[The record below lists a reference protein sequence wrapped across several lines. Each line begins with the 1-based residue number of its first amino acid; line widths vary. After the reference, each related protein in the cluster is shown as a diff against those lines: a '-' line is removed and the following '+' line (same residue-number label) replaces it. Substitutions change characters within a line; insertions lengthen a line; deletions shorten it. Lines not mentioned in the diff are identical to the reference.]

1 MSWKPRTIGLVGGG
15 AAVMLALAY
24 MSFRDDPVPVDLHYV
39 ARGPM
44 QVTINADGVTR
55 VRDIFE
61 VASPISGTALRS
73 PVAVGDRVVGGE
85 TVVAVVQPMTP
96 SLLDSRSQAQAEAA
110 VNEAEAALHV
120 ARTDLARAQN
130 DLVLAQSQFTRTQTL
145 VERDVASLTRLE
157 DAAQR
162 LDVANAGVEA
172 AQARIE
178 MANSTLAREQSML
191 RVPSAPAGS
200 DASCCME
207 LRAPAGGVVL
217 SVASE
222 SERPVVTGAPLVSI
236 GDPAELELV
245 ADLLST
251 DAVRITPGARAMV
264 DRWGGRTLLDAELD
278 RISPSART
286 KVSALG
292 IEEQR
297 VDAVFN
303 ITSPLADRQ
312 ALGDGFAVFV
322 RIIEWEDDNALTVP
336 LSAVFKRGDVWTLF
350 VVVDETVAEQAVT
363 LGMRNSQFAQ
373 VLDGLVEGD
382 AVIMHPNDAIS
393 AGQRI
398 VLRSALSD

>member
-1 MSWKPRTIGLVGGG
+1 MSWKPRTIGLVGIG
-15 AAVMLALAY
+15 AAVMLGLAY
-24 MSFRDDPVPVDLHYV
+24 ISFREDPVPVDLHYV
-39 ARGPM
+39 ARAPL

-55 VRDIFE
+55 VRDIYA

-73 PVAVGDRVVGGE
+73 PVAVGDRVVSGE

-110 VNEAEAALHV
+110 VNEARAALHV
-120 ARTDLARAQN
+120 AETDLARAQN
-130 DLVLAQSQFTRTQTL
+130 DQALAQSQFNRTQTL

-162 LDVANAGVEA
+162 LALANAEVEA
-172 AQARIE
+172 AQARIA
-178 MANSTLAREQSML
+178 MANSTLVREQSML
-191 RVPSAPAGS
+191 QVPTASARANS
-200 DASCCME
+200 SCCME
-207 LRAPAGGVVL
+207 LRAPADGVVL

-222 SERPVVTGAPLVSI
+222 SERPVVTGDPLVTI
-236 GDPAELELV
+236 GDPTELELV

-251 DAVRITPGARAMV
+251 DAVRIAPGARAMV
-264 DRWGGRTLLDAELD
+264 DRWGGAALLEAELD

-303 ITSPLADRQ
+303 ITSPLADRR

-322 RIIEWEDDNALTVP
+322 RIIEWEDDDALNVP
-336 LSAVFKRGDVWTLF
+336 LSALFKRDGVWSVF
-350 VVVDETVAEQAVT
+350 VVEDEIVREQAVT
-363 LGMRNSQFAQ
+363 LGRRNAQFAQ
-373 VLDGLVEGD
+373 ILDGLIEGD
-382 AVIMHPNDAIS
+382 AVIMHPNDTIS
-393 AGQRI
+393 AGQRT